1 VSQGLTLY
9 AERSVAAV
17 NKIMVHSS
25 KRGKRETWI
34 IMKWKFLLTLLVV
47 SLFSDLAFAQT
58 KGDPKAG
65 KVKYD
70 ANCIGCHGAT
80 GKGDGAAAAALNPKP
95 QDHTDGKAMNALTD
109 KYLFDIIKQGGKAM
123 QKAPIMPAA
132 NKTLT
137 DQDISDMVAY
147 IRSLANP
154 PYKPAK

>member
-1 VSQGLTLY
+1 MQIPCLIVFALWATALNVSSAL
-9 AERSVAAV
+9 
-17 NKIMVHSS
+17 
-25 KRGKRETWI
+25 
-34 IMKWKFLLTLLVV
+34 
-47 SLFSDLAFAQT
+47 AQT

-65 KVKYD
+65 KAKYD

-95 QDHTDGKAMNALTD
+95 QDHTDGKVMNVLTD
-109 KYLFDIIKQGGKAM
+109 KYLFDIIKEGGKAV
-123 QKAPIMPAA
+123 QKAAIMPAA
-132 NKTLT
+132 NKKLT